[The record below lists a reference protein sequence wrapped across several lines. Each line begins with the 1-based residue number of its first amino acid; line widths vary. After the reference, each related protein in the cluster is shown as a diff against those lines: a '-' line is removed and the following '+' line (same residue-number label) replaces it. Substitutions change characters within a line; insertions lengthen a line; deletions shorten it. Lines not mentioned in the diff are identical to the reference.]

1 MDTLPKSQELVD
13 PVLRVL
19 AREGGEVTNAQI
31 EMFVLELLSIPKLLA
46 TAIHSGSR
54 TELAYR
60 LAWARTKAKTSGLIA
75 SPRRETWTITEKGH
89 LFLSNNK

>member
-1 MDTLPKSQELVD
+1 MDTLPKSQELVE

-19 AREGGEVTNAQI
+19 VREGGEVANAQL
-31 EMFVLELLSIPKLLA
+31 EMLVVELLSIPKLLA

-75 SPRRETWTITEKGH
+75 SPRREFWTITEKGH
-89 LFLSNNK
+89 LFLAKNK

>member
-1 MDTLPKSQELVD
+1 MITLPKSQELVV

-19 AREGGEVTNAQI
+19 AQHAGEVTNSQI
-31 EMFVLELLSIPKLLA
+31 EELVKEMLSIPQVLA
-46 TAIHSGSR
+46 ATIHSGSR

>member
-1 MDTLPKSQELVD
+1 MITLPKSQELVV

-19 AREGGEVTNAQI
+19 AQHGGEVTNSQI
-31 EMFVLELLSIPKLLA
+31 EELVKEMLSIPKVLTA
-46 TAIHSGSR
+46 TIHSGSR

-75 SPRRETWTITEKGH
+75 SPRRETWTMTDKGH